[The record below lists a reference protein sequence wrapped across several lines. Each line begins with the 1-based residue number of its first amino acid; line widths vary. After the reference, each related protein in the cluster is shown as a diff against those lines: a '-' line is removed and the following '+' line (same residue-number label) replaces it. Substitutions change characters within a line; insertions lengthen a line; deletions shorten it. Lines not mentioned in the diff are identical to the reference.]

1 MMRRKKMICAF
12 CGHKINIVDKIGR
25 KDTCPKCNGDLRCCR
40 QCFFFEARAYN
51 ECKEI
56 MAERVV
62 DKDRANFCDYFVAN
76 NTQQGRASQETGRQR
91 GIGGPFQEKDVS
103 RVRANTTC
111 SLS

>member
-1 MMRRKKMICAF
+1 MMKGKMICAF
-12 CGHKINIVDKIGR
+12 CGQKIDVVDKIGR
-25 KDTCPKCNGDLRCCR
+25 KDTCQKCSGDLRCCR

-76 NTQQGRASQETGRQR
+76 NTQQGRVNRKKGAKEALEALFKKKT
-91 GIGGPFQEKDVS
+91 
-103 RVRANTTC
+103 
-111 SLS
+111 